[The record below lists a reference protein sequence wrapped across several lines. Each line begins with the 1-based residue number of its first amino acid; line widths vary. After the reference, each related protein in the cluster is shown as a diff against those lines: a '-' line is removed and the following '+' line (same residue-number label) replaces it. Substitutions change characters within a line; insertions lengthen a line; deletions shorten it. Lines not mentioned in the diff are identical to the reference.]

1 MTALASR
8 TFAWW
13 SLFWKF
19 KFPTLE
25 FLLADFA
32 LASHSIVSVTLTCQD
47 LLRQVLEKQ
56 TFSAIISTPEIV
68 SRVLEGIYA
77 SGGSSKPQMII
88 VTGDIST
95 EITASIASNIKIIKF
110 SDAEREGVKAERI
123 FTQTP
128 GSSFVLFP
136 LSYNSFIP
144 EPHDVFTISY
154 SVNKAGQL
162 QATHLTHENVVAG
175 TAAIRGLLPAS
186 HLLSPLDTVAS
197 AFSLSSAYGRA
208 VAYTA
213 IYEGTSFATLPSSQ
227 IYGRKT
233 RDPFASRTIPDFSFS
248 GPSLID
254 AGDIVATK
262 KYPMPSPTVLFIKPG
277 HLKSVVAE
285 ILHKAAKSFILFSFA
300 KRHKLAGVSDGFI
313 TRDSLWDKLVFDSA
327 RAKVI
332 GDAAASMRAII
343 VSGGELRSGY
353 CLWHAGLISPFRAS
367 TGCVDDASAC
377 CTISPPCERF
387 HAPSCCWTCSCFSSI

>member
-1 MTALASR
+1 MSA
-8 TFAWW
+8 
-13 SLFWKF
+13 
-19 KFPTLE
+19 
-25 FLLADFA
+25 
-32 LASHSIVSVTLTCQD
+32 TLTCQD
-47 LLRQVLEKQ
+47 LLRQVLEKH
-56 TFSAIISTPEIV
+56 TFSAIISTPETI

-77 SGGSSKPQMII
+77 SGGGSKPQTIV

-95 EITASIASNIKIIKF
+95 ETTASIASNIKIIKF
-110 SDAEREGVKAERI
+110 SDAEREGVRAERI

-128 GSSFVLFP
+128 GSSFVLF
-136 LSYNSFIP
+136 LLLHNSFTIP

-162 QATHLTHENVVAG
+162 QAAHLTHENVIAG
-175 TAAIRGLLPAS
+175 IAAIRGLLPAS
-186 HLLSPLDTVAS
+186 HALSSLDTLAS

-213 IYEGTSFATLPSSQ
+213 IYEGTSFATLSSSK

-233 RDPFASRTIPDFSFS
+233 RNSLALRTIPDRFFSE
-248 GPSLID
+248 PSSTD

-262 KYPMPSPTVLFIKPG
+262 RYPMPSPTVLFIKPG
-277 HLKSVVAE
+277 HLKSMVTEV
-285 ILHKAAKSFILFSFA
+285 LHKAAKSLILFPFA
-300 KRHKLAGVSDGFI
+300 KRHKLAGVNDGFV
-313 TRDSLWDKLVFDSA
+313 TRDSLWDRLVFDGA

-353 CLWHAGLISPFRAS
+353 CSWSAGLISLSRAS
-367 TGCVDDASAC
+367 ASCVDDSSAC

-387 HAPSCCWTCSCFSSI
+387 DAPSRRWTCSCFSSI